1 MPDMVVIDFIALEKN
16 WYAIMIVIFSTCYL
30 YLTYNYLTVN
40 PLYYKSI
47 MLVHLFLYPNIASA
61 QISLY
66 SSYVLFTMTL
76 VASIQSTNTLTMAGS
91 KKQLLFID

>member
-1 MPDMVVIDFIALEKN
+1 
-16 WYAIMIVIFSTCYL
+16 
-30 YLTYNYLTVN
+30 
-40 PLYYKSI
+40 

-66 SSYVLFTMTL
+66 FSYVLFTMTL